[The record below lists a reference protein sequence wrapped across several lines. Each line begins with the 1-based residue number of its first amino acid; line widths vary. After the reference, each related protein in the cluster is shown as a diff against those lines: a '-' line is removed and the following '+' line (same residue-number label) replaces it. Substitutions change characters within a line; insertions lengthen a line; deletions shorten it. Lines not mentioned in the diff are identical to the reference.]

1 MFSEIT
7 IYFFLSGISFFLGSL
22 YFIYPKNAISLFLV
36 LSLILPTSNQ
46 FMNFT
51 SFSGIYF
58 YDFFFLL
65 FSVYYLIFL
74 IKEKKIFKKNIINIS
89 IAVFLILF
97 YSIYAFTNSV
107 VFDKYLLRDI
117 RPFLTLFYAF
127 IIVSTFKQ
135 KIISINKLVNVL
147 ILVFVLKIVF
157 FLIIYFGFSFKDQ
170 YYEDNIFRYFDAST
184 FIACLYLIFS
194 IFKRKKILK
203 SVPKLT
209 INFLFVL
216 SCIVILIS
224 NLRILLFALLVIYFI
239 YSRINL
245 LKKILYVFSFI
256 SLFIA
261 SSYILEV
268 DRILN
273 ANTSKGVAI
282 QLATRFGPAI
292 EKIYEMN
299 NLEYVHGLGLGTY
312 FEIPWFKYRGLDTK
326 LNTIDSTYLTLFVK
340 YGLLSLLIIY
350 MFFKLLLFNINHSKM
365 RASYIIF
372 YLIIFFTLSS
382 LYQSGTIFHF
392 LFLNL
397 LIFSVKDESPS
408 HSISISS

>member
-36 LSLILPTSNQ
+36 VSLILPTSNQ

-65 FSVYYLIFL
+65 FSFYYLIIL
-74 IKEKKIFKKNIINIS
+74 IKDKRIFKKNIINIS

-97 YSIYAFTNSV
+97 YSIYAFSNSV

-135 KIISINKLVNVL
+135 KIISINELVNVL
-147 ILVFVLKIVF
+147 ILVFILKIIF
-157 FLIIYFGFSFKDQ
+157 FLAIFFGFSFEDQ
-170 YYEDNIFRYFDAST
+170 YYENNIFRYFDAST

-194 IFKRKKILK
+194 IFKKNKILK
-203 SVPKLT
+203 SVPKLS
-209 INFLFVL
+209 FRLLLVL
-216 SCIVILIS
+216 SCVVILIS
-224 NLRILLFALLVIYFI
+224 NLRILLFALLVIYFM

-245 LKKILYVFSFI
+245 FKKILYVFSFI
-256 SLFIA
+256 FLFA
-261 SSYILEV
+261 GSSYLFQA
-268 DRILN
+268 DRVLN

-282 QLATRFGPAI
+282 QLATRFGPAL
-292 EKIYEMN
+292 EKINEMN

-326 LNTIDSTYLTLFVK
+326 LNTIDSTYLSLFVK
-340 YGLLSLLIIY
+340 YGLLGFLIIFV
-350 MFFKLLLFNINHSKM
+350 FFRLLLFNISNSKM

-372 YLIIFFTLSS
+372 YSIIFFTLSS

-408 HSISISS
+408 YSISVSS